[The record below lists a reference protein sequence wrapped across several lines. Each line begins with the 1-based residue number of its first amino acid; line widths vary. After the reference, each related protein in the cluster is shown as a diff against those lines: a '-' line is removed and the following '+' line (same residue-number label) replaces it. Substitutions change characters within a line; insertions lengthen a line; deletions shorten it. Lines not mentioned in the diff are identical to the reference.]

1 MKKLSLTKLF
11 LTEQDIRELIQM
23 YVSSL
28 KRNNRVREERYKSM
42 IYVRLADLGFD
53 RPHITTMI
61 NDLTDVDTEKDVD
74 KIMSRYR
81 LWGDDYADTFRA
93 TESTITEA
101 DDDRE
106 EDEDGVEQNIH
117 NFKVI
122 VQIPFTNLK
131 NKDQKLRKLKFD
143 LTILDI
149 KIKKERP
156 IDVAKINPEAADNAA
171 IDYAVM
177 LELETEMT
185 RTDLEHELQPDYK
198 ILKIKEI
205 AHVSY

>member
-1 MKKLSLTKLF
+1 MKKLSLTRLL
-11 LTEQDIRELIQM
+11 LTEQNIRELIQM

-28 KRNNRVREERYKSM
+28 KRNNRVREDSYKSM

-61 NDLTDVDTEKDVD
+61 NSLTDVDTEKDVD

-156 IDVAKINPEAADNAA
+156 IDVAKLNPEAADSAA
-171 IDYAVM
+171 IDFAVM

-185 RTDLEHELQPDYK
+185 RTELEHELQPDYK

-205 AHVSY
+205 

>member
-1 MKKLSLTKLF
+1 MKKLSLTRLL
-11 LTEQDIRELIQM
+11 LTEQNIRELIQM

-28 KRNNRVREERYKSM
+28 KRNNRVREDRYKSM

-61 NDLTDVDTEKDVD
+61 NSLTDVDTEKDVD

-81 LWGDDYADTFRA
+81 LWGDDYADTFRT

-106 EDEDGVEQNIH
+106 EDEDGVEQNVH

-156 IDVAKINPEAADNAA
+156 IDVAKLNPEAADSAA
-171 IDYAVM
+171 IDFAVM

-185 RTDLEHELQPDYK
+185 RTELEHELQPDYK
-198 ILKIKEI
+198 ILKLKEI
-205 AHVSY
+205 

>member
-1 MKKLSLTKLF
+1 MKKLSLTNLL

-122 VQIPFTNLK
+122 LQIPFTNLK

-156 IDVAKINPEAADNAA
+156 IDVAKLNPEAGDSAA
-171 IDYAVM
+171 IDYAVV
-177 LELETEMT
+177 LHIETEMT
-185 RTDLEHELQPDYK
+185 RTELEHELQPDYK
-198 ILKIKEI
+198 ILKLKEI
-205 AHVSY
+205 

>member
-1 MKKLSLTKLF
+1 MKKLSLTRLL
-11 LTEQDIRELIQM
+11 LTEQNIRELIQM

-28 KRNNRVREERYKSM
+28 KRNNRVREDRYKSM

-61 NDLTDVDTEKDVD
+61 NSLTDVDTEKDVD

-122 VQIPFTNLK
+122 LQIPFTNLK

-156 IDVAKINPEAADNAA
+156 IDVAKLNPEAADSAA
-171 IDYAVM
+171 IDFAVM

-185 RTDLEHELQPDYK
+185 RTELEHELQPDYK
-198 ILKIKEI
+198 ILKLKEI
-205 AHVSY
+205 